1 MKRLVPLLLLLLLLT
16 AAAPARASESA
27 SGPQRVVSMNLCAD
41 QLALMLG
48 APGQVVSVSRWAQ
61 RPEASNLAGQA
72 AALPANDG
80 LAEQIFAMR
89 PDLVLTGPFSNAVT
103 KRMLERLGAPVAV
116 VPSANSFAEVS
127 EAIRVTGRAMGREAA
142 AEALVADYEAELAA
156 ARARAADLPR
166 ALAAT
171 HYPNSYT
178 SGAGTLAAAAMDAAR
193 LDNAAA
199 SLGLNG
205 PSPLALERLVML
217 EPFLIRSRHISGE
230 REGRAYENATHPAL
244 AALVARG
251 GAVLAE
257 RWQVCGTPFVTLAI
271 DALAAARR

>member
-1 MKRLVPLLLLLLLLT
+1 MTRLVLLLLLALP
-16 AAAPARASESA
+16 APASA
-27 SGPQRVVSMNLCAD
+27 AGPERVVSMNLCAD

-61 RPEASNLAGQA
+61 RPEASNLADAA

-80 LAEQIFAMR
+80 LAEQIFAMA

-103 KRMLERLGAPVAV
+103 RRMLERLGVPVAV
-116 VPSANSFAEVS
+116 VPSANSLAEVS
-127 EAIRVTGRAMGREAA
+127 EAIRVAGRAMGREAA
-142 AEALVADYEAELAA
+142 AEALAADYEAELAA

-166 ALAAT
+166 APAAT
-171 HYPNSYT
+171 HYPNNYT
-178 SGAGTLAAAAMDAAR
+178 SGAGTLAAEAMDAAR

-199 SLGLNG
+199 SLGLTG

-230 REGRAYENATHPAL
+230 RDGRAYESASHPAL

-251 GAVLAE
+251 GAVVAE